1 MKLPFK
7 TKYLRYMKLMK
18 HGFYG
23 KITSIWPKKRKRHG
37 TMTSTGIMASM
48 GDKQWKVIKDSYLTF
63 FQSNKRERERERERD
78 S

>member
-23 KITSIWPKKRKRHG
+23 KITSIWPKKRKRRG

-48 GDKQWKVIKDSYLTF
+48 GDKQ
-63 FQSNKRERERERERD
+63 
-78 S
+78 